1 MNFDI
6 KLIEDLETIV
16 IHSLPKIL
24 GVIAFIIIGWLLI
37 NLILFVI
44 KRILKF
50 SKIEV
55 INEKINEN
63 DLFKSA
69 NITIS
74 LHKILL
80 VFLKWFLVLVLVI
93 IGADL
98 FNLEMVSSKVG
109 DLINFLPTIFSALLI
124 FFVGIYLA
132 SYFKNA
138 LRRVLHSFDV
148 GGANAISSIVF
159 YVFLIITAII
169 TLNHLGINTDI
180 ITNNLTIILG
190 AALAAFSLALGLGS
204 RDIIQRLLF
213 GFYSRKNLEIGQ
225 KIKIGNQEGTIVSI
239 DNISLVLQSETQK
252 IIYPIKKIVNKKIQ
266 IIE

>member
-159 YVFLIITAII
+159 YVFFNYHCHHYFKSFRHKYRYHNKQLDNYFRCCTCGIF
-169 TLNHLGINTDI
+169 LGVRIRFPGYNPKT
-180 ITNNLTIILG
+180 
-190 AALAAFSLALGLGS
+190 FVWF
-204 RDIIQRLLF
+204 LF
-213 GFYSRKNLEIGQ
+213 PEKFRNWAENQNRKPRRNDCF
-225 KIKIGNQEGTIVSI
+225 N
-239 DNISLVLQSETQK
+239 
-252 IIYPIKKIVNKKIQ
+252 
-266 IIE
+266 